1 MQVISV
7 IHDLVNKIEEKRS
20 EDQRHI
26 EYTFRFICF
35 ALSLLPV
42 FCYTLYFDCFLAELH
57 CLATNRSHQF

>member
-26 EYTFRFICF
+26 EYTFRVICF
-35 ALSLLPV
+35 AITFTSILLH
-42 FCYTLYFDCFLAELH
+42 FIF
-57 CLATNRSHQF
+57 